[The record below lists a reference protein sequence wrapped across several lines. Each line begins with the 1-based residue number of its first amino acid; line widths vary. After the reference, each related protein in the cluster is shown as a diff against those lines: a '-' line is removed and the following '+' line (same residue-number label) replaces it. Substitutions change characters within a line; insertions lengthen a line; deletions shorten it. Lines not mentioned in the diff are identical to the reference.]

1 MKRFFPFLL
10 FLSFGFLGTAQ
21 KIDTISF
28 HLYTDSLKKGTHNY
42 INIDGKTSDGKWKPL
57 TAKDVTFTSNYGIF
71 EGNELILPDNPTV
84 EKISIKAV
92 LRSDPALW
100 KEITIWIKKKLDDEL
115 LPTTDE
121 VLKNKSP
128 KTGRSKRGN

>member
-1 MKRFFPFLL
+1 MKRFFPFIL
-10 FLSFGFLGTAQ
+10 FLSFGFLSKAQ

-57 TAKDVTFTSNYGIF
+57 TAKEITFTSSYGEF
-71 EGNELILPDNPTV
+71 EGNELILPDKPGV
-84 EKISIKAV
+84 EKVSIKAV

-100 KEITIWIKKKLDDEL
+100 KEITIWIKKKPDNEI
-115 LPTTDE
+115 LPTTEE
-121 VLKNKSP
+121 VLKNKSQ
-128 KTGRSKRGN
+128 KTAKSKRGK